1 VRDQRTQGEE
11 LVADTQA
18 LTDLL
23 QRATDAGDVPGVV
36 VAAATAEGP
45 VVEAGYGVCDAATG
59 APMQADTVVW
69 IASMTKAVT
78 GACAMQLVERGKLAL
93 DAPIAAVLPQLRNV
107 RVLEGFAA
115 DGSPRLRPA
124 ARPITLRHLLTHSAG
139 FVYDIW
145 NADMARYLQTT
156 GTPGIVSCMNAALA
170 IPLVFDPGER
180 WDYGIGIDW
189 AGKAVEAVSGQKLS
203 EYMQQNL
210 LQPLGMTDTAFRIGA
225 AQRQRLAKVHV
236 RTADGFAATDSEL
249 PQEPEFEMGGGGLY
263 ATVGDYLRFTRMIL
277 NGGMLDGT
285 RVLARE
291 TVATM
296 SANAMG
302 NLRCRPLKTAAP
314 DASKDVDF
322 IDGMQWGLSFLINPQ
337 PLPTGRSAGSL
348 AWAGL
353 ANSYFWIDPVKRV
366 TGVYATQLLPF
377 FDDKAV
383 RLFQDFESAV
393 YRLL

>member
-1 VRDQRTQGEE
+1 M
-11 LVADTQA
+11 ANTQA
-18 LTDLL
+18 IADLL

-45 VVEAGYGVCDAATG
+45 IFTGAAGVRDAASG
-59 APMQADTVVW
+59 APMATDTVVW

-78 GACAMQLVERGKLAL
+78 GACAMQLVEQGRLSL
-93 DAPIAAVLPQLRNV
+93 DAPIAAVLPPLGNV

-124 ARPITLRHLLTHSAG
+124 RRPITLRHLLTHTAG
-139 FVYDIW
+139 FVYDVW
-145 NADMARYLQTT
+145 NADMSRYLETT
-156 GTPGIVSCMNAALA
+156 GTPGIISCADAALS

-189 AGKAVEAVSGQKLS
+189 AGKAVEAVSGQRLGA
-203 EYMQQNL
+203 YMHQHL
-210 LQPLGMTDTAFRIGA
+210 LQPLGMTDTAFKIGP
-225 AQRQRLAKVHV
+225 AQRQRLAKVHN
-236 RTADGFAATDSEL
+236 RTPQGFVATDMEL

-263 ATVGDYLRFTRMIL
+263 STVDDYLRFTRMIL
-277 NGGMLDGT
+277 NGGTLDGT
-285 RVLARE
+285 RVLAHE

-302 NLRCRPLKTAAP
+302 DLACRPLKTAAP
-314 DASKDVDF
+314 ALSDDVDF
-322 IDGMQWGLSFLINPQ
+322 IDGMKWGLSFLINPQ
-337 PLPTGRSAGSL
+337 PMPTGRAAGSM

-353 ANSYFWIDPVKRV
+353 ANSYFWIDPASQV

-377 FDDKAV
+377 FDEKAV
-383 RLFQDFESAV
+383 RLFQEFETAV
-393 YRLL
+393 YRLS

>member
-1 VRDQRTQGEE
+1 M
-11 LVADTQA
+11 ANTQA
-18 LTDLL
+18 ITDLL
-23 QRATDAGDVPGVV
+23 KRAADAGDVPGVV
-36 VAAATAEGP
+36 VAAATADGP
-45 VVEAGYGVCDAATG
+45 IFTAAAGVRDAATG
-59 APMQADTVVW
+59 APMTTDTVVW

-78 GACAMQLVERGKLAL
+78 GACAMQLVEQGRLSL
-93 DAPIAAVLPQLRNV
+93 DAPIATVLPQLGNV

-124 ARPITLRHLLTHSAG
+124 RRPITLRHLLTHTAG

-145 NADMARYLQTT
+145 NADMGRYLETT
-156 GTPGIVSCMNAALA
+156 GTPGIISCTDAALS

-189 AGKAVEAVSGQKLS
+189 AGKAVEAVSSQRLGD
-203 EYMQQNL
+203 YMQQHL
-210 LQPLGMTDTAFRIGA
+210 LQPLGMTDTAFKIGP
-225 AQRQRLAKVHV
+225 AQRQRLAKVHK
-236 RTADGFAATDSEL
+236 RTPDGFDATDMEL

-263 ATVGDYLRFTRMIL
+263 STVGDYLRFTRMIL
-277 NGGMLDGT
+277 NGGTLDGT

-302 NLRCRPLKTAAP
+302 DLACGTLKTAAP
-314 DASKDVDF
+314 ALSNDVDF
-322 IDGMQWGLSFLINPQ
+322 IDGMKWGLSFLINPQ
-337 PLPTGRSAGSL
+337 PMPTGRAAGSL

-353 ANSYFWIDPVKRV
+353 ANSYFWIDLARQV

-377 FDDKAV
+377 FDEKAV
-383 RLFQDFESAV
+383 RLFQEFETAV
-393 YRLL
+393 YRLS